1 MLIDGLGAVRSQTT
15 NLEGRRSIFQL
26 MQVLTKGRKDAAGNM
41 SSCSCA
47 SPISHQAGVDA
58 PKLFLLVAEH
68 GPQMPD
74 GWEVGKGGSDG
85 Y

>member
-1 MLIDGLGAVRSQTT
+1 
-15 NLEGRRSIFQL
+15 
-26 MQVLTKGRKDAAGNM
+26 M